1 MRGCRR
7 VNKKEEMTTEENR
20 AVGSERFSMTIMQT
34 NNNLNYLD
42 GILPLQI
49 VSIVNSFLKSQAVC

>member
-1 MRGCRR
+1 M
-7 VNKKEEMTTEENR
+7 NKKEEMTTEENR